1 MTRIKCLLL
10 ITLLTGST
18 FSQSALTKEDRE
30 ISAHIKEVW
39 AKVNKNNY
47 EKLFAGLITE
57 CRRYLKEFPNTAIK
71 PGILGY
77 VFEMTAA
84 ISRDSAEVTKAAEDL
99 LQNDNSH
106 KVHLRVAQVLIEKKI
121 NDKKGIEILK
131 DILPK
136 AAGISEFYDINLL
149 LAAGELHLKNYS
161 SAINY
166 LNDAVKSD
174 SSRIDG
180 YKGLREILNLIPKG
194 SILTGQKEQAA
205 NIEKKI
211 KLLEKDPNINV
222 DLSRLSLFDINNNKI
237 NFESYKGSIVTM
249 IFFRFECPYC
259 KKDMPVL
266 KELIKKYPG
275 IKFIFVNLDESTADI
290 KNKYL
295 KENEFSFLQQESI
308 IKFEDI
314 FDKILDITITP
325 QVLLVDKNSIVR
337 FDYRGYHEDFA
348 EKFEHDIKALE

>member
-1 MTRIKCLLL
+1 MTRIKFLVLVAL
-10 ITLLTGST
+10 ICSST
-18 FSQSALTKEDRE
+18 FSQSSLLTKEDKA
-30 ISAHIKEVW
+30 ISSHIKEVW
-39 AKVNKNNY
+39 AKANKNNY
-47 EKLFAGLITE
+47 EKLFARLIPE
-57 CRRYLKEFPNTAIK
+57 CRRYLKEYPNTVIK

-99 LQNDNSH
+99 LQNDDSH

-131 DILPK
+131 AILPK
-136 AAGISEFYDINLL
+136 TAGSEYYDINLL
-149 LAAGELHLKNYS
+149 LAAGELHLKNYR

-180 YKGLREILNLIPKG
+180 YKGLREILNL
-194 SILTGQKEQAA
+194 TGQKEQAA
-205 NIEKKI
+205 NIENKI

-222 DLSRLSLFDINNNKI
+222 DLSRLSLFDIINNKV
-237 NFESYKGSIVTM
+237 NFENYKGSIVTM
-249 IFFRFECPYC
+249 VFFRFECPYC

-266 KELIKKYPG
+266 KELIKKYPD
-275 IKFIFVNLDESTADI
+275 IKFIFINLDESIADI

-295 KENEFSFLQQESI
+295 KENEFSFLQLETI
-308 IKFEDI
+308 IKFADI

-325 QVLLVDKNSIVR
+325 QILLVDKNSIVR